1 MKIIKHKF
9 WLISNF
15 ITTLK
20 LKTSTVKGSSAQNV
34 KMKIFVI
41 HVIAGLTL
49 LSGVNGEYTKYYRL
63 DARILRNFSD
73 VGEQTCCKECTAYTN
88 CQSVNYNMLNH
99 SCELNY
105 EHVSGLTGKNGH
117 QEYVYMD
124 KAHCSSLFTSCPVS
138 FWVSYYS

>member
-1 MKIIKHKF
+1 MELL
-9 WLISNF
+9 LINLLSVLIN

-20 LKTSTVKGSSAQNV
+20 LKTVKGSSAQNV
-34 KMKIFVI
+34 KMKLFVI
-41 HVIAGLTL
+41 HVVIAGLTL

-88 CQSVNYNMLNH
+88 CQSINYNMLNH

-138 FWVSYYS
+138 F